1 MLQVQRLLQR
11 TICTPQLR
19 AGVNL
24 DTASLI
30 DEVLMEYSYAMN
42 GLLLQEGLTR
52 PPLRDKVRAELLLP
66 PAPPPVPELGVIEI
80 ADNTFVDA
88 SVPPLPPPRKKKSHV
103 LPCNLHP

>member
-1 MLQVQRLLQR
+1 
-11 TICTPQLR
+11 
-19 AGVNL
+19 
-24 DTASLI
+24 
-30 DEVLMEYSYAMN
+30 MEYSYAMN

-88 SVPPLPPPRKKKSHV
+88 SVPPPPPLHPEKKSHV